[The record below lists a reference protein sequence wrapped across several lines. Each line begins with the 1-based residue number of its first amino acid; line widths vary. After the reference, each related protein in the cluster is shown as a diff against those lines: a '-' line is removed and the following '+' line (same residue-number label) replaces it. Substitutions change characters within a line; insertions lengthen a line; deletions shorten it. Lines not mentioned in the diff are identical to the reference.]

1 MPKSE
6 CPAGL
11 KPDLGSRDCLYTTHT
26 KRGAALSAI
35 DPKEGAALS
44 AEWNLRFATDVCL
57 TRSDP
62 IGRHDLLIRHGR
74 YGGSTNLDSRWRLAP
89 REPKIEYIEIRSGSG
104 DLLLRR
110 FKSSIRMLGR
120 PLAIVPEGG
129 TTNFSFG
136 WGMTVLTNKSEE
148 WNSVDSLL
156 RELEAHTNTVGRFG
170 GADMLP
176 SIRKQLNAALANP
189 QLSSDA
195 PVFKLLPAYFDA
207 LPDALSDEDPA
218 IVTGLARDSRIEDYD
233 GIWNLVKL
241 PIEQQMAIR
250 SALVERALL
259 ADEPVRLQR
268 SRANLFLER
277 MPKGSF
283 TTLTS
288 SVERL
293 LTLADRRPALPSMV
307 ARLDESSGDRV
318 PLLLSIIREHSLRH
332 RRLNETQK
340 AYENARKIDAERR
353 MVMAAR
359 TALCRMGPR
368 AGSAL
373 APLRKMIADGLVYE
387 AKQSGSWG
395 EEWTMMMV
403 RIGLPISEL
412 KKKQGMGGTDE
423 SYRERFRQK
432 LERFDPDRDC

>member
-1 MPKSE
+1 MALAAPWLVVLGLILGIIPGIVLGLAPTAFLWGCVFAGSWLASRSLLGDTGVAIAAAGVITAVLMFAVTEPNRAASRAAHKASLLPDVTPPGRLKMAGDIRIDLPWPKWDNENSKGQ
-6 CPAGL
+6 AGL
-11 KPDLGSRDCLYTTHT
+11 
-26 KRGAALSAI
+26 RGFAC
-35 DPKEGAALS
+35 D
-44 AEWNLRFATDVCL
+44 NLCV
-57 TRSDP
+57 
-62 IGRHDLLIRHGR
+62 
-74 YGGSTNLDSRWRLAP
+74 
-89 REPKIEYIEIRSGSG
+89 
-104 DLLLRR
+104 
-110 FKSSIRMLGR
+110 
-120 PLAIVPEGG
+120 
-129 TTNFSFG
+129 
-136 WGMTVLTNKSEE
+136 
-148 WNSVDSLL
+148 
-156 RELEAHTNTVGRFG
+156 
-170 GADMLP
+170 
-176 SIRKQLNAALANP
+176 
-189 QLSSDA
+189 
-195 PVFKLLPAYFDA
+195 
-207 LPDALSDEDPA
+207 
-218 IVTGLARDSRIEDYD
+218 
-233 GIWNLVKL
+233 
-241 PIEQQMAIR
+241 
-250 SALVERALL
+250 ALL
-259 ADEPVRLQR
+259 FTPGVTSVTINSL
-268 SRANLFLER
+268 
-277 MPKGSF
+277 

-288 SVERL
+288 SEERL

-340 AYENARKIDAERR
+340 GYENARKIDAERR